1 MLFKLFRR
9 APALRLF
16 SEVKVVSSLVTGDA
30 GAVTDATPWSLDF
43 GSVPVYSSGN
53 YDEKM
58 SQIFTNYVSS
68 LRSIAGG
75 KANRIFFDS
84 ILVYSF
90 MEHVPLS
97 NAAQIEQLSETK
109 FKVTAFDPTNA
120 PTIETA
126 LKKSPYN
133 LKVVRDMDVID
144 VTMTLDKEGSKAAAA
159 KFLADAKVKIEDVV
173 KEAAVRFGE
182 KNKYA
187 TESIAT
193 LSKRVIAD
201 MEQFHQKKVT
211 EVGN

>member
-1 MLFKLFRR
+1 MLFKLFRSV
-9 APALRLF
+9 PALRSF
-16 SEVKVVSSLVTGDA
+16 SEVKVVSSLVTSDA
-30 GAVTDATPWSLDF
+30 GAVTDSTPWTLDF
-43 GSVPVYSSGN
+43 SSVPVYTSGN

-58 SQIFTNYVSS
+58 SKIFTNYVSS

-75 KANRIFFDS
+75 KANRGFFDS

-97 NAAQIEQLSETK
+97 NAAQVEQLSETT
-109 FKVTAFDPTNA
+109 FKMTAFDPTNA
-120 PTIETA
+120 PTIEIA

-144 VTMTLDKEGSKAAAA
+144 VTMTLDKEGSKNAAA
-159 KFLADAKVKIEDVV
+159 KLLADAKVKIEDVV
-173 KEAAVRFGE
+173 KEAATRFGD

-187 TESIAT
+187 TESITT